1 MAPPA
6 MINLIPAVEP
16 VLAPAIIPILA
27 VEPAYAPAPIH
38 FEIGATTLHPI
49 EPVPRSL
56 PGPIP
61 QFQQQ
66 KQRPQ
71 VWICYHPQRQIIPNA
86 VIPLILPKGITES
99 RTFTV
104 LNNNRHSFFAVRYNN
119 HHIRYSYEGRSGYTR
134 ENAYMEAA
142 RCLRHLL
149 IKTIYTIDHSMDLN
163 TDWYDT
169 LDNLLDDL
177 DNTAT
182 TQPQLQLARLNF
194 TSTTTTT
201 LGSESPLIIQDDD
214 DNYDFGNYDMDAPV
228 QGSSMDIEPLIVDFE
243 NDFI

>member
-6 MINLIPAVEP
+6 MINVIHAVEP
-16 VLAPAIIPILA
+16 ALAPAIMPILA
-27 VEPAYAPAPIH
+27 VEPAHAPAPAN
-38 FEIGATTLHPI
+38 FEIGATTIHPI

-61 QFQQQ
+61 QF
-66 KQRPQ
+66 KQEKHRPQ
-71 VWICYHPQRQIIPNA
+71 VWLCYNPQRQLIPNA
-86 VIPLILPKGITES
+86 VVPLIFPKGITES
-99 RTFTV
+99 RTFTA
-104 LNNNRHSFFAVRYNN
+104 LNNNRHSFFAVRFNN
-119 HHIRYSYEGRSGYTR
+119 HHIRYSYGGRNGYTR

-177 DNTAT
+177 DQTA
-182 TQPQLQLARLNF
+182 TQPQLQLARLNSI
-194 TSTTTTT
+194 STTTTT
-201 LGSESPLIIQDDD
+201 LGSDSPLIIQDDD
-214 DNYDFGNYDMDAPV
+214 DNYDFGNYDVDAPV
-228 QGSSMDIEPLIVDFE
+228 QGSSMDIEPLVVDFE